1 MATFLGLAII
11 TGSAVGLATGGDT
24 LGGALGLFSAALILA
39 LGMIVA
45 GAFRRRSGYLA
56 FVTVVTLIGGLVAGG
71 FAAFPGLTLANS
83 VVMGNETPAH
93 VRQPFGDAYLTLN
106 PYEGDPRP
114 IVIDKGS
121 GNTFIAV
128 LPGVELDLRATVRT
142 TIVTWNLTDPETGE
156 IRDHGIWS
164 PAETGGGTVVRK
176 RIAAEGGSP
185 ATVQPVTID
194 QGSGTI
200 SVTIYETEKEEQR

>member
-1 MATFLGLAII
+1 M
-11 TGSAVGLATGGDT
+11 
-24 LGGALGLFSAALILA
+24 
-39 LGMIVA
+39 
-45 GAFRRRSGYLA
+45 
-56 FVTVVTLIGGLVAGG
+56 AGG

-83 VVMGNETPAH
+83 LVMGNETPAH
-93 VRQPFGDAYLTLN
+93 VRQPFGDVYLTLN
-106 PYEGDPRP
+106 PYEGDPRS
-114 IVIDKGS
+114 IVLDKGS

-128 LPGVELDLRATVRT
+128 MPGVELDLRATVRT

-164 PAETGGGTVVRK
+164 PSETDGETVVRK
-176 RIAAEGGSP
+176 QIVAEGGSP

-194 QGSGTI
+194 QAGGTI